1 MKGYK
6 FSMDKVLEIREKNE
20 KKITNHYFKA
30 KGSLNEEYEILNRL
44 KKEIEE
50 INISYGLLD
59 ISSLNYKNLYKSML
73 KNKIEKQLEYINNKE
88 IELELIRLN
97 LIEAQKE
104 KKILEKIKKNDY
116 EKYLLN
122 IKEKENMELDETA
135 ILRYAN
141 KIFSSI

>member
-30 KGSLNEEYEILNRL
+30 KCSLNEEYEILNRL